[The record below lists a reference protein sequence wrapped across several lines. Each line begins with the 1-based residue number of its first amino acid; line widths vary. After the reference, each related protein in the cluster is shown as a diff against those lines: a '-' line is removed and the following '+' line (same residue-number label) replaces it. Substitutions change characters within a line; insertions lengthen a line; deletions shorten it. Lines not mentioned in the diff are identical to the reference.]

1 MKKHRLFSTLLQNQK
16 SGYELIMTSV
26 LIAVGVNLLSTGIVK
41 LLGFEQKELVLIII
55 GAAICM
61 GVIIRIMF
69 SKIKELNQT
78 AKIKGFVIYDEENHR
93 IIKVPEYNICT
104 DMIEY
109 LNSACAENQALQKL
123 WNGESIGR
131 IKIVGGKPEKRAIG
145 IATHSGA
152 LFVELLEYC
161 VIHKLSLHLSAYF
174 NNSYEKQRV
183 RDFQRNDIPEVLLS
197 NRFLKLF
204 SEDMLNRAIF
214 ACQEGFTPDSNND
227 GGEIVFAQTSSGGL
241 YDKFELTL
249 PEKSK
254 ITRKNKNEI
263 IIDTPI
269 LTLTLS
275 CLFGGFGTVL
285 KSGFYKYYLGIQ
297 HPQRGYRNYA
307 FNVEVSVKF
316 KVRSLFSKDKELYY
330 AWIDSFLDEI
340 TSYIDKNAFFDKIN
354 WDSTYSLIRCY
365 KNINEANK
373 ST

>member
-1 MKKHRLFSTLLQNQK
+1 MMS
-16 SGYELIMTSV
+16 
-26 LIAVGVNLLSTGIVK
+26 
-41 LLGFEQKELVLIII
+41 
-55 GAAICM
+55 
-61 GVIIRIMF
+61 
-69 SKIKELNQT
+69 
-78 AKIKGFVIYDEENHR
+78 
-93 IIKVPEYNICT
+93 
-104 DMIEY
+104 
-109 LNSACAENQALQKL
+109 
-123 WNGESIGR
+123 
-131 IKIVGGKPEKRAIG
+131 
-145 IATHSGA
+145 
-152 LFVELLEYC
+152 
-161 VIHKLSLHLSAYF
+161 
-174 NNSYEKQRV
+174 
-183 RDFQRNDIPEVLLS
+183 
-197 NRFLKLF
+197 
-204 SEDMLNRAIF
+204 
-214 ACQEGFTPDSNND
+214 FTPDSNND
-227 GGEIVFAQTSSGGL
+227 GGEIVYAQTPSGGL

-297 HPQRGYRNYA
+297 YPQRGYHDYA

-340 TSYIDKNAFFDKIN
+340 ASYIDKDAFFDKIN

-365 KNINEANK
+365 KNINETNK

>member
-26 LIAVGVNLLSTGIVK
+26 LIAVGVNLLSTGIVE

-55 GAAICM
+55 GAVISI
-61 GVIIRIMF
+61 GVIIRIML

-104 DMIEY
+104 DMVKY
-109 LNSACAENQALQKL
+109 LNSACAENQALKKL

-131 IKIVGGKPEKRAIG
+131 IKIVGGKPGERAIG
-145 IATHSGA
+145 ITTHSGA

-214 ACQEGFTPDSNND
+214 ACQEGFTPDSNDD
-227 GGEIVFAQTSSGGL
+227 GGEIVYAQTSSGGL

-285 KSGFYKYYLGIQ
+285 KSGFYK
-297 HPQRGYRNYA
+297 
-307 FNVEVSVKF
+307 
-316 KVRSLFSKDKELYY
+316 
-330 AWIDSFLDEI
+330 
-340 TSYIDKNAFFDKIN
+340 
-354 WDSTYSLIRCY
+354 
-365 KNINEANK
+365 
-373 ST
+373 